1 MCVVSSIRYQTLD
14 ISRRLNS
21 KFLIL
26 IFHFYFIF
34 FIFYFLFFIFYFLSI
49 YLWARTYGFTN
60 NDNISSDIILQRTY
74 WKNIL
79 SWKKI
84 FLLSFTQRFF
94 SFLFFFPFYCILF
107 IFFVLFCF
115 ILFYFV
121 FFQLYFLFYFHFF
134 FHFFIFTYLFWNRFC
149 CRTVTVF
156 FSQFGWMLIKFAQY

>member
-14 ISRRLNS
+14 SSRRLNS
-21 KFLIL
+21 KFSVP

-34 FIFYFLFFIFYFLSI
+34 FIFYFIFSFFIFYLFT
-49 YLWARTYGFTN
+49 YEHVRTALQ
-60 NDNISSDIILQRTY
+60 IMIIFPQTSFYKALN

-94 SFLFFFPFYCILF
+94 SLTSFIVFYLS
-107 IFFVLFCF
+107 IFF
-115 ILFYFV
+115 LFYF
-121 FFQLYFLFYFHFF
+121 FFIQLYFLFYFHFF

>member
-14 ISRRLNS
+14 LSRRLNS

-26 IFHFYFIF
+26 IFPFYFIF
-34 FIFYFLFFIFYFLSI
+34 FIFYFLFFIFIFYLFTYEHVRTALQIMII
-49 YLWARTYGFTN
+49 YPQTSFYNAL
-60 NDNISSDIILQRTY
+60 Y

-121 FFQLYFLFYFHFF
+121 LFPPYFLFYFHFF
-134 FHFFIFTYLFWNRFC
+134 FLFFIFTLFILKSLLLPYCYCFLQSIW
-149 CRTVTVF
+149 
-156 FSQFGWMLIKFAQY
+156 LDAD